1 LAWSSG
7 FSLVSVGGT
16 FYTTPDFDGC
26 KPFAGGH
33 GLRFPTQTI
42 GVLEVTPT
50 LYLGRT
56 KPFGRQLVFV
66 KNTSA
71 APTTIA
77 FLFDGDLGSDS
88 DTNVD
93 RSSSGDQT
101 VDGADVWATSCED
114 LDADGC
120 LDTKGEKFRD
130 PELAH
135 NWERKGKKP
144 KSADQVVLA
153 DGNGDFNV
161 SFLASRSAP
170 ARPSP

>member
-1 LAWSSG
+1 
-7 FSLVSVGGT
+7 
-16 FYTTPDFDGC
+16 
-26 KPFAGGH
+26 
-33 GLRFPTQTI
+33 
-42 GVLEVTPT
+42 VLEVTPT

-66 KNTSA
+66 KNTST
-71 APTTIA
+71 APVTID

-101 VDGADVWATSCED
+101 VDGADIWATSCED
-114 LDADGC
+114 VDADGC